1 METIAR
7 QISLVSIP
15 GVVNRAMLP
24 ANNRATAAESL
35 GGLNLE
41 YFIQFLQIGQP
52 IVLQFPHFL
61 LSSSDEKGNLSMH
74 PERQEGLLED

>member
-24 ANNRATAAESL
+24 ANNRATAVESL
-35 GGLNLE
+35 GGLNLD
-41 YFIQFLQIGQP
+41 YFIQFQP

-61 LSSSDEKGNLSMH
+61 LCSSDEKGNLSMH